1 MQGERIS
8 LGLFLV
14 FSGISLVLLMRGSSN
29 DTYSAI
35 VVFLIALMQ
44 LLEYG
49 VWNNLDCNPGGSNNK
64 ASRGAYILLWAM
76 PALMCFAGAFFSTN
90 IIADPSSRTLLIGV
104 GLVFSAL
111 ACSLVPIMWADKK
124 TWCSQPG
131 ANWIPSWAFF
141 NKDVAPLDLSVLWLI
156 GILVPMALVDPIFLG
171 SGTAAILTGS
181 YFVGRS
187 SDKLMK
193 GEWAS
198 VTALLANG
206 IGLWSLMVP
215 GIRSFLFGPQPV
227 LHLPAA

>member
-8 LGLFLV
+8 LGAFFI
-14 FSGISLVLLMRGSSN
+14 FSGISLILLMRGSSN

-35 VVFLIALMQ
+35 VVFLIALLQ
-44 LLEYG
+44 LFEYG

-76 PALMCFAGAFFSTN
+76 PALMCFAASYFSTN

-104 GLVFSAL
+104 GLVFAAL
-111 ACSLVPIMWADKK
+111 ACSLVPILWADKK

-141 NKDVAPLDLSVLWLI
+141 NKDVSPLDLSVLWLV
-156 GILVPMALVDPIFLG
+156 GILVPTALVDPLLLG
-171 SGTAAILTGS
+171 SGSASILMGS
-181 YFVGRS
+181 FVVGRS
-187 SDKLMK
+187 TDKLMK

-206 IGLWSLMVP
+206 IGLWALMVP
-215 GIRSFLFGPQPV
+215 GIRSFIFGPEPV
-227 LHLPAA
+227 LHLPPV